1 MFTFNKIKTVFLEN
15 VTEDDI
21 VRIVK
26 KMLDTPLTVAARG
39 NISQLPKIEEIQE
52 LINAKPRGKIFGRF

>member
-1 MFTFNKIKTVFLEN
+1 LIFLEN

-26 KMLDTPLTVAARG
+26 KILDTPLTVVARG
-39 NISQLPKIEEIQE
+39 NISKLPLIEEMQE
-52 LINAKPRGKIFGRF
+52 LINTKPKGKIFGRF

>member
-1 MFTFNKIKTVFLEN
+1 M
-15 VTEDDI
+15 TEDDI

-39 NISQLPKIEEIQE
+39 NLSKLPQIEEIQE
-52 LINAKPRGKIFGRF
+52 LLNSKPKGRIFGRF

>member
-1 MFTFNKIKTVFLEN
+1 LFFLEN

-26 KMLDTPLTVAARG
+26 KIVDTPLTVVARG
-39 NISQLPKIEEIQE
+39 NISKLPLIEEMQE
-52 LINAKPRGKIFGRF
+52 LINTKPKGKIFGRF

>member
-1 MFTFNKIKTVFLEN
+1 MSFLEN

-26 KMLDTPLTVAARG
+26 KMLVTPLTIVARG
-39 NISQLPKIEEIQE
+39 NISKLPQIEEIQE
-52 LINAKPRGKIFGRF
+52 LINAKPRGKLFGRF